1 MERKLNIALR
11 NCFFLVF
18 FFFFSSHIIE
28 NFVYISYINMKEC
41 HDNYDFAV
49 FEISQAF
56 DLFDKGLYGDASRK
70 VGYANE
76 AAFLCRKSGVPQF
89 AERNNKVEKFTYDI
103 MLLLYPIPPK

>member
-1 MERKLNIALR
+1 
-11 NCFFLVF
+11 
-18 FFFFSSHIIE
+18 
-28 NFVYISYINMKEC
+28 MKEC

-76 AAFLCRKSGVPQF
+76 AAFLCRKV
-89 AERNNKVEKFTYDI
+89 ACHN
-103 MLLLYPIPPK
+103 LPKEIIRLKNSLTT

>member
-1 MERKLNIALR
+1 
-11 NCFFLVF
+11 
-18 FFFFSSHIIE
+18 
-28 NFVYISYINMKEC
+28 MKEC

-76 AAFLCRKSGVPQF
+76 APFLCRKSGVPQF